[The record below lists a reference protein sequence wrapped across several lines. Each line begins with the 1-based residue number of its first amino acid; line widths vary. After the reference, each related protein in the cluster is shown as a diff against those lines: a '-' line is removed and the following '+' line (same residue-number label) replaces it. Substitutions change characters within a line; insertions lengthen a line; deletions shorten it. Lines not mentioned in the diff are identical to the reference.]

1 MSVTIFA
8 AVMLGVIGVQEA
20 ADSPA
25 SKSETCE
32 LHVWPGSKLGSVYSG
47 WVRGGIVNGAVT
59 GRDGYPR
66 TPADAINTGEQA
78 ELLAAAEL
86 PRLLKLET
94 YRMVMHPEALSSSV
108 IRRTPTRIGDSSAP
122 CYAELIVDDVMIQ
135 HDAFVSGK
143 FLKVLFRYREFG
155 PDAAPTRTFGTW
167 VQTRLVKFP
176 PKLPEEEEEALAEIR
191 LAFAKNITAFSA
203 ALHTPP
209 KKR

>member
-1 MSVTIFA
+1 MGAMWVMA
-8 AVMLGVIGVQEA
+8 AMLMAAGVQDDA
-20 ADSPA
+20 APA
-25 SKSETCE
+25 SQSQGSCE

-66 TPADAINTGEQA
+66 TPADAINTAEQA
-78 ELLAAAEL
+78 ELLKQAEL
-86 PRLLKLET
+86 PALLKLDT
-94 YRMVMHPEALSSSV
+94 YRVVMHADALPSSV
-108 IRRTPTRIGDSSAP
+108 IRRSPSRIATSDSP
-122 CYAELIVDDVMIQ
+122 CYAELIVDDVMMQ

-155 PDAAPTRTFGTW
+155 TDPAPTRAFGTW

-176 PKLPEEEEEALAEIR
+176 PALPEEEEAALAEIK
-191 LAFAKNITAFSA
+191 LAFAKNITSFAA
-203 ALHTPP
+203 ALRAPA

>member
-1 MSVTIFA
+1 MIA
-8 AVMLGVIGVQEA
+8 AALAVVGVQDGTDPTPQLQE
-20 ADSPA
+20 S
-25 SKSETCE
+25 CE

-78 ELLAAAEL
+78 ELLKAAEL
-86 PRLLKLET
+86 QTLLKLDT
-94 YRMVMHPEALSSSV
+94 YRVVMHAEALPSSV
-108 IRRTPTRIGDSSAP
+108 IRRSPARIAASPAP

-135 HDAFVSGK
+135 HDAFISGK

-155 PDAAPTRTFGTW
+155 RDAAPTRTFGTW

-176 PKLPEEEEEALAEIR
+176 PTLPEQEEDALAEVR
-191 LAFAKNITAFSA
+191 RAFSKNITAFAA
-203 ALHTPP
+203 ALRSPA
-209 KKR
+209 KKH